1 MLGRDG
7 WGGAGSHG
15 TVCRRGVG
23 GEDSAGRLEG
33 QLAAGG
39 LRQQRCASVH
49 RSLSAATP
57 YPLPPR
63 GALYFRE
70 ALNSGTWRGPWC

>member
-1 MLGRDG
+1 MLGQDG
-7 WGGAGSHG
+7 CDGAGSHG
-15 TVCRRGVG
+15 TVCRRGMG

-39 LRQQRCASVH
+39 LRQQQCASVH

-57 YPLPPR
+57 YPPPTPGCSLLP
-63 GALYFRE
+63 
-70 ALNSGTWRGPWC
+70 